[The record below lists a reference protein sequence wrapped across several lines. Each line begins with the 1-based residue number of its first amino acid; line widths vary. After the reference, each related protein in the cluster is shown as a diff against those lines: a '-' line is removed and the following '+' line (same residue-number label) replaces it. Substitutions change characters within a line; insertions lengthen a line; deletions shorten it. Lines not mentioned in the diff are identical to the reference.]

1 MMLELFAD
9 ERVCRR
15 VFDVHGEAVKF
26 VSDRLVADLLKSR
39 LQVILPLLGIRDVQ
53 SAAVDLDAF

>member
-1 MMLELFAD
+1 
-9 ERVCRR
+9 
-15 VFDVHGEAVKF
+15 VKF

-53 SAAVDLDAF
+53 SAAVDLELAF